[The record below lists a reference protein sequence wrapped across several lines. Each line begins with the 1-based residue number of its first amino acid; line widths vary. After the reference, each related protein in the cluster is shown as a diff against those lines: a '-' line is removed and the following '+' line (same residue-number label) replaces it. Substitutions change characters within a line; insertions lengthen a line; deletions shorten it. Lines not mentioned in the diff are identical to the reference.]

1 MFRAAIRAFAL
12 LALLGGTGCE
22 RAPSCAA
29 ACADGGSSVDEGAAV
44 DAAVLDAAVPDATAP
59 TRVLGSPA
67 LAGMRVFQA
76 PIALAEQISSTFGP
90 RWKLGAAR
98 TDFHPGIDYF
108 GEIGTPVLAIGDGTV
123 DAVYAVGS
131 ADLPTNGN
139 VVVVL
144 HSLPAPVMFHG
155 QSLTRLY
162 AVYQHLDAIGVTVG
176 QSVRSGEPV
185 GTLGQTGDANSPHLH
200 FEVRLGAY
208 CSFQYQS
215 AHPTSSS
222 GLGFDPHVHPGLF
235 ILQPNEDAIRLE
247 QVPAVGG
254 DACTVRY
261 AAGRGDLDLDVI
273 ETDLGALGFVERRG
287 MDATTLARLD
297 DFQYGW
303 LTLEPQ
309 PFASA
314 SVELSWLLHF
324 PTCPSYVEVR
334 DLDGHGLRLLVR

>member
-1 MFRAAIRAFAL
+1 M
-12 LALLGGTGCE
+12 
-22 RAPSCAA
+22 P
-29 ACADGGSSVDEGAAV
+29 CADAGSGVDEGAAR
-44 DAAVLDAAVPDATAP
+44 DAAIADAALSDAEVPDATAA
-59 TRVLGSPA
+59 TRALGSPA

-76 PIALAEQISSTFGP
+76 PVALAEQISSTFGP
-90 RWKLGAAR
+90 RWKLGVAR

-131 ADLPTNGN
+131 ADFPTNGN

-144 HSLPAPVMFHG
+144 HTLPAPVVFHG

-162 AVYQHLDAIGVTVG
+162 AVYQHLDTIGVTVG

-200 FEVRLGAY
+200 FELRLGAY

-215 AHPTSSS
+215 AHPTSRC
-222 GLGFDPHVHPGLF
+222 GLGFDPHVHPFLF
-235 ILQPNEDAIRLE
+235 ISAPNEDAIRLE

-273 ETDLGALGFVERRG
+273 ETNLGALGFVERRG

-297 DFQYGW
+297 DFRYAW
-303 LTLEPQ
+303 LTLEPE

-324 PTCPSYVEVR
+324 PACPSYVEVR